1 MQTIYELVTL
11 EVQNEHILEHDLPN
25 KTLFSVPKIY
35 DANGDIS
42 KRWYVYFSYLNPETG
57 KLERMKNI
65 YGKTNRYKTKEARYS
80 VLSIYK
86 KRLLK
91 LLKDGYN
98 PFIDNTEHHKLRTT
112 PKTENLVYEKYIDK
126 DRNSVVEDINK
137 DCNKNCN
144 SVVATSNNTVVI
156 GLEEAIRQAIALK
169 TNVVSKRTIID
180 YQSRCNTLIKYLN
193 ANNTVVDNVRAL
205 KKKTIIDFL
214 NAIQIKTSARNR
226 NNYRTCL
233 SSVFQ
238 TMEDN
243 ELIEKNFIKNIN
255 QLKSSPQRN
264 KTYSIQQQEEI
275 FQHLETEDPILLLYI
290 KFISYNLLRPIEVC
304 RLRIKDIDFKDKT
317 LQFQAKNKL
326 LKTKIIPEILFKD
339 IPNLIDKDGESLLF
353 TPDEIGGVWLTELT
367 NRRDY
372 FSKRF
377 KTVVKD
383 HFGLDKNY
391 GLYSFR
397 HTFITKM
404 YRTMVKES
412 SPFAA
417 KSSLMQITGHTTMV
431 ALEKYLRD
439 IDAELPEDYSN
450 LLEK

>member
-1 MQTIYELVTL
+1 MLTIYELVTF
-11 EVQNEHILEHDLPN
+11 EAQNEHNLEHKKP
-25 KTLFSVPKIY
+25 FSIPKIY
-35 DANGDIS
+35 DANGDLN
-42 KRWYVYFSYLNPETG
+42 KRWYIYFTYLNPDTG

-80 VLSIYK
+80 LLSIYK

-98 PFIDNTEHHKLRTT
+98 PFVDNTEHHKSMSTSGKSITT
-112 PKTENLVYEKYIDK
+112 FK
-126 DRNSVVEDINK
+126 DRLTANNNRFDESSKKSVVTNNNNNNNNSAVGNSSNTDIISLK
-137 DCNKNCN
+137 
-144 SVVATSNNTVVI
+144 
-156 GLEEAIRQAIALK
+156 EAIELSIALK
-169 TNVVSKRTIID
+169 TNIVSKRTIVD
-180 YQSRCNTLIKYLN
+180 YQSRCNILIKYLN
-193 ANNTVVDNVRAL
+193 NNSIVVDNIRTL

-214 NAIQIKTSARNR
+214 NTIQVKTSARNR

-264 KTYSIQQQEEI
+264 KTYSVQQQEEI

-304 RLRIKDIDFKDKT
+304 RLKIKNIDFLNRT

-339 IPNLIDKDGESLLF
+339 IPDLSMKEGDLYLF
-353 TPDEIGGVWLTELT
+353 TPNEIGGVWSTELT

-404 YRTMVKES
+404 YRAMVKES

-417 KSSLMQITGHTTMV
+417 KSNLMQITGHTTMT

-439 IDAELPEDYSN
+439 IDAELPEDYSK
-450 LLEK
+450 LL

>member
-11 EVQNEHILEHDLPN
+11 EVQNEHDLEHDLSN
-25 KTLFSVPKIY
+25 KKLFSVPKIY

-86 KRLLK
+86 RRLLK

-98 PFIDNTEHHKLRTT
+98 PFVDNTEHHRLRTT
-112 PKTENLVYEKYIDK
+112 LKNTNLVAKTRIID
-126 DRNSVVEDINK
+126 NANNIVEEINK
-137 DCNKNCN
+137 DSN
-144 SVVATSNNTVVI
+144 SVVATLHNTVVMS
-156 GLEEAIRQAIALK
+156 LEKAIAHALALK
-169 TNVVSKRTIID
+169 TNIVSKRTIVD
-180 YQSRCNTLIKYLN
+180 YRSRCNTLIKYLN
-193 ANNTVVDNVRAL
+193 SNNVVVDNVRTL

-214 NAIQIKTSARNR
+214 NTIQIKTSARNR

-255 QLKSSPQRN
+255 QLKSNPQRN

-304 RLRIKDIDFKDKT
+304 RLRIKDIDLLNRT

-326 LKTKIIPEILFKD
+326 LKTKIIPEILLKE
-339 IPNLIDKDGESLLF
+339 IPDLNGIDEEALLF
-353 TPDEIGGVWLTELT
+353 TPDKIGGIWATELT

-377 KTVVKD
+377 KAVVKD
-383 HFGLDKNY
+383 HFGLDNNY

-412 SPFAA
+412 SPYAA

-439 IDAELPEDYSN
+439 IDAELPADYSN
-450 LLEK
+450 FLKK

>member
-1 MQTIYELVTL
+1 MQSIYELVTF
-11 EVQNEHILEHDLPN
+11 ESQNEHDLEHDLAHKKP
-25 KTLFSVPKIY
+25 FSIPKIY
-35 DANGDIS
+35 DANGDLS
-42 KRWYVYFSYLNPETG
+42 KRWYVYFSYLNPKTG

-98 PFIDNTEHHKLRTT
+98 PFDDNTEHHKLRTAKQT
-112 PKTENLVYEKYIDK
+112 NVEIKENFTNKTHSNNNNNNNNNNK
-126 DRNSVVEDINK
+126 SVVENRSNTDII
-137 DCNKNCN
+137 
-144 SVVATSNNTVVI
+144 S
-156 GLEEAIRQAIALK
+156 LREAIDLAIALK
-169 TNVVSKRTIID
+169 TNIVSKRTIVD
-180 YQSRCNTLIKYLN
+180 YQSRCNILIKYLKGN
-193 ANNTVVDNVRAL
+193 SIVVDNVRIL

-214 NAIQIKTSARNR
+214 NSIQVKTSARNR

-255 QLKSSPQRN
+255 HLKSNPQRN
-264 KTYSIQQQEEI
+264 KTYSVQQQEEI

-304 RLRIKDIDFKDKT
+304 RLKIKNIDFLNRT

-326 LKTKIIPEILFKD
+326 LKTKIIPEILFKS
-339 IPNLIDKDGESLLF
+339 IPDLSMKEGDLYLF
-353 TPDEIGGVWLTELT
+353 TPYEIGGVWSTELT

-404 YRTMVKES
+404 YRAMVKES

-417 KSSLMQITGHTTMV
+417 KSNLMQITGHTTMT

-439 IDAELPEDYSN
+439 IDAELPEDYSK
-450 LLEK
+450 LL

>member
-1 MQTIYELVTL
+1 MQSIYELVTL
-11 EVQNEHILEHDLPN
+11 EDQNEHDLEHDLSN
-25 KTLFSVPKIY
+25 KKIFSTPKIY

-65 YGKTNRYKTKEARYS
+65 YGKTNRYKTKESRYS
-80 VLSIYK
+80 ILSIYK
-86 KRLLK
+86 RRLLK

-98 PFIDNTEHHKLRTT
+98 PFVDNTELHKL
-112 PKTENLVYEKYIDK
+112 KA
-126 DRNSVVEDINK
+126 NSVVKNKELKNVVEVINKDSNKDSNK
-137 DCNKNCN
+137 DCNN
-144 SVVATSNNTVVI
+144 VVATFNNIVVVS
-156 GLEEAIRQAIALK
+156 LEEAVNRALMLK
-169 TNVVSKRTIID
+169 TNVVGKTTIVD
-180 YQSRCNTLIKYLN
+180 YQSRCNTLIRYLKS
-193 ANNTVVDNVRAL
+193 NNLVVDNVRDL

-255 QLKSSPQRN
+255 QLKSNPQRN
-264 KTYSIQQQEEI
+264 KTYSVKQQEEI
-275 FQHLETEDPILLLYI
+275 FQHLEKEDPILLLYI

-304 RLRIKDIDFKDKT
+304 RLKIGNIDFESRT

-326 LKTKIIPEILFKD
+326 LKTKIIPEILFRD
-339 IPNLIDKDGESLLF
+339 IPNLSGKDGESLLF

-417 KSSLMQITGHTTMV
+417 KSSLMQITGHSTML